1 MKDQDPGESDQR
13 NDSGESELPLIHP
26 LAACFPLLNETHF
39 TELMKEDVKRRGVL
53 RRQDTAGS
61 RSDEQATEQVGM
73 NRTAALVMLF
83 GAFFGAFCLEP
94 GTTSQSVLYAVAVAL
109 MGGHFLYLLGDA
121 TRDPAQS
128 AVRHRR

>member
-1 MKDQDPGESDQR
+1 MKDQDPGENDQG

-26 LAACFPLLNETHF
+26 LAACFPLLSETRF

-61 RSDEQATEQVGM
+61 RSDDQATEQVGM

-94 GTTSQSVLYAVAVAL
+94 GTAAQGVLYGAAVAL
-109 MGGHFLYLLGDA
+109 LGLHFVSMLVKAAG
-121 TRDPAQS
+121 
-128 AVRHRR
+128 